1 MNILQN
7 SKWITQGHNLIK
19 NRQLNIKSR
28 PTMPKANKP
37 EVPYL
42 Q

>member
-7 SKWITQGHNLIK
+7 SKWTTHGHKLIK

-28 PTMPKANKP
+28 PITPKANKP
-37 EVPYL
+37 EVPNL